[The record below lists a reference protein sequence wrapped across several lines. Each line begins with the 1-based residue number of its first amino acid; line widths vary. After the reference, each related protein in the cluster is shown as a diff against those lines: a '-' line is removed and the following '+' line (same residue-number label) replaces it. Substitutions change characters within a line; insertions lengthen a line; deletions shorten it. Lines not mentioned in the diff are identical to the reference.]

1 MAFPTSHRGKGGVR
15 IVENKNSLQIN
26 ETPDGH
32 YIFCRYIVKNGRK
45 IFPKRSRAFRIWVS
59 RRERLAK

>member
-1 MAFPTSHRGKGGVR
+1 MPTF
-15 IVENKNSLQIN
+15 IKNEN

-32 YIFCRYIVKNGRK
+32 YIFCRHIVKNCRK
-45 IFPKRSRAFRIWVS
+45 IFPKRSRVFRIWVR